1 MGTMNGVDSAPHRS
15 DPALTAPPDDLTGF
29 PTASAGSTWYRNH
42 RFRRASP
49 DGGCWFFSGHEP
61 RSRPEGR
68 FDLPLPNGTCYLASS
83 PAAAAHERC
92 GRFFASRAPIPR
104 SFVEDHV
111 VSAVESP
118 STNGAV
124 ADTTHRTAVTRFGV
138 VRELFTTSDYELS
151 SRWAAAL
158 EAAGHGGLVY
168 QPRFSSGDE
177 RSLALFDASGPAP
190 MRAVAASQSLED
202 VLAAIGVPVTSIPGR
217 QAEPD
222 DSVQPD
228 NG

>member
-29 PTASAGSTWYRNH
+29 PTASIASTWYRNH
-42 RFRRASP
+42 RFRQASP

-92 GRFFASRAPIPR
+92 GRFLASRTPIPR
-104 SFVEDHV
+104 SFVRDHV

-124 ADTTHRTAVTRFGV
+124 ADTTHRTAVTCFGV
-138 VRELFTTSDYELS
+138 VRGLFTTSDYGLS
-151 SRWAAAL
+151 GRWAAAL
-158 EAAGHGGLVY
+158 EAAGHGGLVF

-177 RSLALFDASGPAP
+177 RALAVFHASGPAP
-190 MRAVAASQSLED
+190 MRAVVASQTLED
-202 VLAAIGVPVTSIPGR
+202 VLAAIGAPVTSIPGR